1 MRSVRDGVEAKSFGV
16 DQNSQRERDRR
27 SASRAPV
34 RARLLATSFR
44 HAAAR
49 ENFLTLAQQA
59 DSFAYFLSILMQ
71 YRELAA
77 VGGDLTICHLCARRG
92 RTSKRIGSIRKSAN
106 IEFRAA

>member
-1 MRSVRDGVEAKSFGV
+1 MPHCTCTIRDPRKGPCA
-16 DQNSQRERDRR
+16 
-27 SASRAPV
+27 
-34 RARLLATSFR
+34 R